1 MKVSVDLDLD
11 IKITGV
17 SHDVAE
23 YAKDRFDNFYDAN
36 GLLFLDMEEDDGD
49 FNILTNW
56 CAGYSL
62 PTPNTLKEQF
72 ERWIGEKA
80 KASVGDTIQILDFA
94 RDNDGELPMSEQ
106 KLIGKTGVVTH
117 IGGMG
122 ELHGTWGGLAVL
134 TDDKYKIIAFAK

>member
-1 MKVSVDLDLD
+1 MNVSVDLDLD

-17 SHDVAE
+17 SQAVAE

-36 GLLFLDMEEDDGD
+36 GLLFLDMEEEDGD

-56 CAGYSL
+56 SAGYSL

-94 RDNDGELPMSEQ
+94 RDNDGELPQSEQ
-106 KLIGKTGVVTH
+106 KLIGKTGVVTD

-134 TDDKYKIIAFAK
+134 TNDKYKVIAFAK

>member
-17 SHDVAE
+17 SQDVAE

-36 GLLFLDMEEDDGD
+36 GLLFLDMEEEDGD

-56 CAGYSL
+56 SAGYSL
-62 PTPNTLKEQF
+62 PTPNKLKEQF
-72 ERWIGEKA
+72 EGWIGEKV

-94 RDNDGELPMSEQ
+94 RDNGSELPQSEQ
-106 KLIGKTGVVTH
+106 KLIGKTGVVTD

-122 ELHGTWGGLAVL
+122 ELHGTWGGLAIL
-134 TDDKYKIIAFAK
+134 TDDKYKVIAFAK